1 MISIIRNVND
11 NWFLWK
17 KKFLNRTVFILI
29 RKNKDNKLIEYFK
42 KDFIISRKRNLTNCT
57 VN

>member
-1 MISIIRNVND
+1 MKK
-11 NWFLWK
+11 K